1 MALFVRGDGAKGVG
15 SIVAGDNSGMAFPTD
30 ERAVLLGVKGV
41 GPTVIA
47 RLEQIGIHS
56 LGALAEGDVQAICA
70 AASAIVGSTCW
81 KNSPQARAAI
91 TSAIE
96 AAKQHRG

>member
-1 MALFVRGDGAKGVG
+1 MALFVRDGGAKGMRI
-15 SIVAGDNSGMAFPTD
+15 IVAGENSGMAFSPD

-47 RLEQIGIHS
+47 RLEQIGIDR
-56 LGALAEGDVQAICA
+56 LAALAEGDVQAICA

-81 KNSPQARAAI
+81 KNSPQARGAI
-91 TSAIE
+91 ASAIE

>member
-1 MALFVRGDGAKGVG
+1 
-15 SIVAGDNSGMAFPTD
+15 MAFPTD

-41 GPTVIA
+41 GPTVVA
-47 RLEQIGIHS
+47 RLEQIGIDR
-56 LGALAEGDVQAICA
+56 LAALAGREADEICA

-91 TSAIE
+91 TAAI
-96 AAKQHRG
+96 AAAQQYRG